1 MKVMLFPRET
11 LYDRRSLCRAPS
23 ICKETVLDLMRKKYM
38 QDSFSPPVVLTLD
51 SLGLTIITVTL
62 VRLPIFILSIVLPSI
77 LFPTL
82 NRSLIII

>member
-1 MKVMLFPRET
+1 M
-11 LYDRRSLCRAPS
+11 
-23 ICKETVLDLMRKKYM
+23 IKEVYVLDLMRKKYM
-38 QDSFSPPVVLTLD
+38 QYSFSPPVVLTLD

-82 NRSLIII
+82 DRLLIII

>member
-1 MKVMLFPRET
+1 
-11 LYDRRSLCRAPS
+11 
-23 ICKETVLDLMRKKYM
+23 MRKKYM
-38 QDSFSPPVVLTLD
+38 QYSFSPPVVLTLD

-82 NRSLIII
+82 DRLLIII